1 MACSGSDG
9 GHHRGNPAGL
19 AAGSGSTRAAGLPSA
34 ISREIRR
41 VGADPSALI
50 EVLHRLQLRD
60 GHLAAATLH
69 QVAREL
75 RLPLSR
81 VFGVAS
87 FYHLFR
93 LSPPPRHRLA
103 LCHGT
108 ACFVNGAEDL
118 EAVLRAHFAVDDPA
132 GSRLEMSALLPAQ
145 SAMGSAARE
154 AAASMVGCSGVG
166 SGARE
171 ASVLIAERSA
181 IGSVALASDG
191 GPMGCGTA
199 PSMAAVSSVRPDDD
213 GGSEPAHRGLSEG
226 AGGWRLERSGC
237 LGACG
242 HDPVLRLEDGPL
254 LRLPLRPGVSLVER
268 LVALGLPLLPQLTAS
283 AP

>member
-19 AAGSGSTRAAGLPSA
+19 AAGSGSTRGAGLPSA

-93 LSPPPRHRLA
+93 LRPPPRHRLA

-108 ACFVNGAEDL
+108 ACFVNGAEHL

-145 SAMGSAARE
+145 SAMGSAAP
-154 AAASMVGCSGVG
+154 
-166 SGARE
+166 
-171 ASVLIAERSA
+171 
-181 IGSVALASDG
+181 ASDG
-191 GPMGCGTA
+191 GPMGCGAA
-199 PSMAAVSSVRPDDD
+199 PSMAAVSGVRPGDD

-268 LVALGLPLLPQLTAS
+268 LAALGLPWLPQLTAS